1 MRLIVTRPRRE
12 AQQWVQDLSAQ
23 GLEVVALPLINIG
36 PVDNA
41 AALGSAWQQLGD
53 YVAVMFVSANA
64 VDYFFESNKPPGQHG
79 CAWPAIKTR
88 AWATGPGT
96 TRALLRAGV
105 APVGL
110 DAPSLDA
117 AQFDSEALWA
127 RVSAQI
133 TPGARVLIVRGQD
146 SAAAGSTGSG
156 AGSGFGRDWLAERIQ
171 QAGGRVDQV
180 VAYQRRAPE
189 FGPLEQALA
198 QQAASDGSVWLFSS
212 SEALVNLVA
221 HMAGQSFAGA
231 CALATHPRIAQA
243 ARDAGFGQVLE
254 TRPTVKDVAAAL
266 QRLLSPP
273 QHFKIEP

>member
-1 MRLIVTRPRRE
+1 MRLIVTRPQRE
-12 AQQWVQDLSAQ
+12 AQQWVHDLSVQ
-23 GLEVVALPLINIG
+23 GLEAVALPLISIG

-41 AALGSAWQQLGD
+41 AALGSAWQQVGD

-64 VDYFFESNKPPGQHG
+64 VDYFFESNKPPGQYL

-117 AQFDSEALWA
+117 TQFDSEALWA
-127 RVSAQI
+127 RVSAQV

-146 SAAAGSTGSG
+146 SAAAGSAGSS
-156 AGSGFGRDWLAERIQ
+156 AGSGLGRDWLAERITR
-171 QAGGRVDQV
+171 AGGLVDFV
-180 VAYQRRAPE
+180 VAYQRCAPE
-189 FGPLEQALA
+189 FSPVEIALA

-212 SEALVNLVA
+212 SEALANLVA
-221 HMAGQSFAGA
+221 HMAGQSFSGA
-231 CALATHPRIAQA
+231 CALTTHPRIAQA
-243 ARDAGFGQVLE
+243 ARDAGFGQVLIS
-254 TRPTVKDVAAAL
+254 RPTVIDVAAAL
-266 QRLLSPP
+266 QHLVSPP
-273 QHFKIEP
+273 QHFKIES